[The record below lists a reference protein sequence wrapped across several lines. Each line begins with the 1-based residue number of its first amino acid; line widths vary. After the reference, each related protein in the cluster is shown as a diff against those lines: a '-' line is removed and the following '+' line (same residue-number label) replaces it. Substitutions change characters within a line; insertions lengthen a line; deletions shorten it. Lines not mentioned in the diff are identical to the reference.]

1 MSDVDHS
8 AAEGTAVA
16 GGSGAAIGGGMWAA
30 ISSPDKLTSI
40 VGILVASAGL
50 VTALGGLIVP
60 LVRIWSQAQQA
71 ERDRRERNHDLANR
85 LQAATLRTTEL
96 QGVIET
102 QEVAI
107 NANRQLIETVLALLP
122 PDVRDQ
128 VRVPGKVDSGIFEMR
143 PGQ

>member
-1 MSDVDHS
+1 
-8 AAEGTAVA
+8 
-16 GGSGAAIGGGMWAA
+16 MWAA